1 MSSFSIP
8 LTGLEASSK
17 ALNTIANNLSNMN
30 TTAFK
35 SQNVTFSDLFYQ
47 QIGTTGAGNPL
58 QIGAGTAVASTETD
72 FSQGGIQETGNAQD
86 VYIDGSG
93 FFEVQ
98 GSGGA
103 MELTRDGNFTTN
115 GGYLMTQD
123 GQNVMGYPAAS
134 GVVDTNSPLTPIQL
148 PVGQVENA
156 KATTNMSMT
165 ANLNAADAVGTTVN
179 GQVQVYDSLGEAHQA
194 TVYFTKTGT
203 NTWSYSLSLDPSTLT
218 ATTSTLPSRALTAQ
232 VAAGSSTWTFDPGA
246 TVDPTTNLTIS
257 DGTHTATVPAFGA
270 GESLASYKA
279 ALATALT
286 GPPAVNATVA
296 ATANNVL
303 TISPTNGAT
312 LTMGGTNGV
321 VESSTTTYTYKF
333 ANGDT
338 VDPST
343 NLKITGTSS
352 TGASVSTTAPAVVPG
367 ESLNSY
373 TAALNTALAGIAG
386 AVATNNGTSITIAGA
401 GISTT
406 GSVLES
412 AVGTASTNAS
422 GSLQFDADGNLISPN
437 ANIAGIQLG
446 GLTDGAADLGIT
458 WDLYGTNGTGMITQ
472 SSSDASASTT
482 AVSATTQNGYA
493 SGTYSGFAIDSSG
506 VVSASFSNGQN
517 QVVGQLA
524 LASVSNEQGLTIDSG
539 NNYSTTSASG
549 TATTGV
555 AGTAGLGTLEDDA
568 LENSNVDIST
578 EFSNLIVA
586 QQTYDANSKAI
597 TTFDTIS
604 QDTLNMIH

>member
-72 FSQGGIQETGNAQD
+72 FSQGGIEETGNAQD
-86 VYIDGSG
+86 VYIDGNG

-98 GSGGA
+98 GGGGA
-103 MELTRDGNFTTN
+103 TELTRDGNFTTN

-156 KATTNMSMT
+156 QATTTMSMT

-437 ANIAGIQLG
+437 ANIAGIQPG

>member
-72 FSQGGIQETGNAQD
+72 FSQGGIEETGNAQD
-86 VYIDGSG
+86 VYIDGNG

-98 GSGGA
+98 GGGGA
-103 MELTRDGNFTTN
+103 TELTRDGNFTTN

-179 GQVQVYDSLGEAHQA
+179 GQVQIYDSLGEAHEA
-194 TVYFTKTGT
+194 NVYFTKTGT
-203 NTWSYSLSLDPSTLT
+203 NTWNYSLSLDPSTLT
-218 ATTSTLPSRALTAQ
+218 ATTSTLPSKALTAQ
-232 VAAGSSTWTFDPGA
+232 AAAGSSTWTFDPGA
-246 TVDPTTNLTIS
+246 TVDPSTDLTIS
-257 DGTHTATVPAFGA
+257 DGTHTTTAPAVTA
-270 GESLASYKA
+270 GESLASYKTALQA
-279 ALATALT
+279 ALL

-296 ATANNVL
+296 LNGNTL
-303 TISPTNGAT
+303 TISPTNGAALT
-312 LTMGGTNGV
+312 LGGANTV

-333 ANGDT
+333 DNGDT

-343 NLKITGTSS
+343 SLTITGTSS
-352 TGASVSTTAPAVVPG
+352 TGTSVSTTAPPVVPG
-367 ESLNSY
+367 ESLNTY
-373 TAALNTALAGIAG
+373 TAALNTALAGIPG
-386 AVATNNGTSITIAGA
+386 AVATNNGSSISIAGA

-412 AVGTASTNAS
+412 AAGTASANAS

-437 ANIAGIQLG
+437 KNIAGIQLG
-446 GLTDGAADLGIT
+446 GLADGAADLGIT
-458 WDLYGTNGTGMITQ
+458 WDLFGSNGTGMITQ
-472 SSSDASASTT
+472 SSSDASASST
-482 AVSATTQNGYA
+482 AVSATSQDGYA

-524 LASVSNEQGLTIDSG
+524 LASVANEQGLTIDSG